1 MSWFRD
7 IGKMQSEPLSFHKL
21 RQLVCESGFSRDYLV
36 LARHSRL
43 KPLPQH
49 GAYRL
54 MLTPLFLALLLL
66 SGCGFHLRGSVDLPP
81 DVKSIYVQTE
91 DRYSPFYRELI
102 AVIQQNDLGPAGDPA
117 SADAIIRVLR
127 DDAARRTVS
136 VSARNVP
143 VEYEVYYIVHCSV
156 IVHGEQIIEDQR
168 FILTRNYTYDDT
180 KVLGKANEEVVLTD
194 ALAKNLVGLLVQT
207 ISAANK

>member
-1 MSWFRD
+1 MSWFRR
-7 IGKMQSEPLSFHKL
+7 KMVSDTIFDTMKL
-21 RQLVCESGFSRDYLV
+21 NFS
-36 LARHSRL
+36 L
-43 KPLPQH
+43 KSNKKWC
-49 GAYRL
+49 
-54 MLTPLFLALLLL
+54 LTPFFFLAPLLL

-91 DRYSPFYRELI
+91 DRYSPFYRELVT
-102 AVIQQNDLGPAGDPA
+102 VIQQNNLGPAGDPD
-117 SADAIIRVLR
+117 SADAIIRVLY
-127 DDAARRTVS
+127 DETARRTVS

-156 IVHGEQIIEDQR
+156 IVHGEQVVKEQR
-168 FILTRNYTYDDT
+168 FILTRNYTYDQT

-194 ALAKNLVGLLVQT
+194 ALAKDLVGLLVQT

>member
-1 MSWFRD
+1 MLKFNFIVSKKVSDTIF
-7 IGKMQSEPLSFHKL
+7 
-21 RQLVCESGFSRDYLV
+21 
-36 LARHSRL
+36 LA
-43 KPLPQH
+43 
-49 GAYRL
+49 
-54 MLTPLFLALLLL
+54 PLFCLAPLLL

-81 DVKSIYVQTE
+81 DIKSVYIQAE

-102 AVIQQNDLGPAGDPA
+102 AVIQQNDLGPAGDPD

-143 VEYEVYYIVHCSV
+143 VEYEVYYIVRCSV

-180 KVLGKANEEVVLTD
+180 KVLGKANEEVLLTD